1 MRELS
6 ERGGM
11 KLGANC
17 LVCFTGC
24 EPEWMRMISVDVSS
38 IAVVPSVCV
47 FCSTGSSMREVY
59 V

>member
-1 MRELS
+1 
-6 ERGGM
+6 M

-47 FCSTGSSMREVY
+47 FCSRGSSMREVY